1 MARHPML
8 IAARHT
14 QGLQA
19 YRAGHGIDHLMDVA
33 HEIETM
39 HEAPDLTNEQHEEID
54 NSIPSF
60 LAGYLSGLVEDVRFI
75 ANRQRGGGTPGS
87 KA

>member
-8 IAARHT
+8 IRASHT

-19 YRAGHGIDHLMDVA
+19 YRAGHGLDHLMDIT

-39 HEAPDLTNEQHEEID
+39 HEAPDLTNEQHDEIA
-54 NSIPSF
+54 NSVPSF
-60 LAGYLSGLVEDVRFI
+60 LAGYFSGLVEDVRFI
-75 ANRQRGGGTPGS
+75 ANRQRGAGNGS